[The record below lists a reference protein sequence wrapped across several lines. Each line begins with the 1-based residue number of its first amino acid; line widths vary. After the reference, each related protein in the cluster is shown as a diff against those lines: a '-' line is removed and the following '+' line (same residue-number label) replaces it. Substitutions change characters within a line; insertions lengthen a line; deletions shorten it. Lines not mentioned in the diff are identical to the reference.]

1 MEFSIVIS
9 HKKNI
14 YYKYKMPCDRYKK
27 KYEEQLEINEKLIIQ
42 FKKLKLEN
50 LQMKKILLELSENQK
65 KIIEVL
71 KN

>member
-1 MEFSIVIS
+1 
-9 HKKNI
+9 
-14 YYKYKMPCDRYKK
+14 MPCDRYKK